1 MALLTKV
8 KTRMAIHAHRKVRGL
23 LDGQYASIQTGRSMD
38 FHDLRD
44 YVAGDE
50 VKDLDWKASARRG
63 SLLIR
68 RYVADRKHTVMVL
81 AATSRTMSG
90 MCDPENRKSD
100 LAVMVAGV
108 IGWLAVKHGDRV
120 GLVTGNAE
128 TTHTFRPGSTEV
140 ELERMLQKILD
151 GCDSKAPDTDLA
163 AVLAYAVR
171 TVRRQ
176 TIMVVLTDD
185 LDLTAAQERQLRRLR
200 AQHEILFVTFGDLD
214 PTDPQ
219 WRSLPLHD
227 LDAGQAVPDFLR
239 NDPALHAEVATLQQ
253 ARHSQRRKA
262 LERLG
267 IASEHVTSEAG
278 VVGAV
283 FRLLERHRHGK

>member
-68 RYVADRKHTVMVL
+68 RYVADRKHTVMLL
-81 AATSRTMSG
+81 AATSRTMAG
-90 MCDPENRKSD
+90 MADPDNRKSD

-108 IGWLAVKHGDRV
+108 MGWLAVRHGDRV

-128 TTHTFRPGSTEV
+128 ATHSYRPGSTEV
-140 ELERMLQKILD
+140 ELERILQRILD
-151 GCDSKAPDTDLA
+151 GCAPQGPDADLA

-185 LDLTAAQERQLRRLR
+185 LDLSAEAERQLRRLR

-219 WRSLPLHD
+219 WQSLRLHD
-227 LDAGQAVPDFLR
+227 LAAGRAVPEFLR
-239 NDPALHAEVATLQQ
+239 GDTALHTEVTMQREQ
-253 ARHSQRRKA
+253 RHSQRRKA

-267 IASEHVTSEAG
+267 IASEHIETEAAVIG
-278 VVGAV
+278 SV